1 MIIDV
6 HAHYLPESAVRAH
19 ELDQPWHGTSI
30 CRDERGI
37 LVAETAGKRFVFGSP
52 THFEPLVNRIERMD
66 GRGVDTELLS
76 LLPPLFRYGLPAA
89 DGIAAAKDVND
100 ELSDL
105 AARFPG
111 RILGLATLPLQDP
124 EASVAELE
132 RAMNLPGITGVTIG
146 THVNGT
152 DLDAEELAPVFRAMR
167 DLGAFLFIHPMDQ
180 RAAGVLSQY
189 YLRNIIGNPLET
201 TIAAAALML
210 SGRLDE
216 LPGLQ
221 VCLAHGG
228 GYVVSAVGRM
238 QHGFG
243 VREETRGQAC
253 APPREQFRR
262 FFYDTLTHDE
272 AALRHLIDQVGADQ
286 VVLGTDFPADMGQT
300 DAALEIQASPAFSD
314 GEKTAILGGNLARVL
329 GLTEEPSLT
338 AKESAH
344 G

>member
-19 ELDQPWHGTSI
+19 ELDQSWHGTSI

-52 THFEPLVNRIERMD
+52 THFEPLANRIERMD
-66 GRGVDTELLS
+66 ARGVDTELLS

-124 EASVAELE
+124 EASIAELE

-152 DLDAEELAPVFRAMR
+152 DLDAEELAPVFRAMH
-167 DLGAFLFIHPMDQ
+167 DLDAFLFIHPMDQ
-180 RAAGVLSQY
+180 RAAGVLSKY

-216 LPGLQ
+216 LPRLQ

-228 GYVVSAVGRM
+228 GYVVPAVGRM
-238 QHGFG
+238 QHGYG
-243 VREETRGQAC
+243 VREETPSGAGT
-253 APPREQFRR
+253 PPRDQFRR
-262 FFYDTLTHDE
+262 FLYDTLTHDE
-272 AALRHLIDQVGADQ
+272 AGLRHLIDQVGADH

-300 DAALEIQASPAFSD
+300 DAALEIQASGLFTEE
-314 GEKTAILGGNLARVL
+314 EKSAILGDNLARIL
-329 GLTEEPSLT
+329 GLT
-338 AKESAH
+338 AESGRIEKAGTH